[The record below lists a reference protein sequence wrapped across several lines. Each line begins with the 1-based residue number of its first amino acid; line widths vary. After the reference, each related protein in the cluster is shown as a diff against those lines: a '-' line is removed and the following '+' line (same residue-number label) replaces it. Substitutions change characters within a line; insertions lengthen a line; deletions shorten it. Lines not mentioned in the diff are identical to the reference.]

1 MHELKCGNKG
11 APHESEAFLI
21 QPFHFFVVHIVSDLL
36 PGNIG
41 AKKNPWLEDDLPA
54 NSGVTTKNDVRYVV
68 ILKRF
73 PFQFRSGC
81 YVRILAIQLVQS
93 FLKSLGAIR
102 IQEFQYELREQI
114 SRLKSMLDAD
124 DQSNIKYAS
133 RPMWRERIISTP

>member
-1 MHELKCGNKG
+1 MHELKYGNKG
-11 APHESEAFLI
+11 APHEFYPFLI

-81 YVRILAIQLVQS
+81 YVRILAVQLVQS
-93 FLKSLGAIR
+93 FLKSLAAIR

-114 SRLKSMLDAD
+114 SQLNGVLDAD
-124 DQSNIKYAS
+124 GQSKIIDTSN
-133 RPMWRERIISTP
+133 PM